1 MRANQLLTNKY
12 LLKFLKKIK
21 LKIYLYLRFSLNIVE
36 KKLMTHSSKS
46 KLPIKNALLLVDIQ
60 EKIISPINNK
70 DSIIKN
76 IQKLLS
82 AYQILDENIFVS
94 EQNPLKLGKTIP
106 KLLPKVGFT
115 NIQKMDFS
123 LATSKVLFE
132 ELHDKKISN
141 LIICG
146 FETHI
151 CIQQSVLEF
160 LKKGYEVLIISDAMG
175 SRNNSDHE
183 IALQRMLHKGAI
195 ITTTESI
202 IFEICK
208 TSDRKEFKE
217 ISNIIKS

>member
-1 MRANQLLTNKY
+1 
-12 LLKFLKKIK
+12 
-21 LKIYLYLRFSLNIVE
+21 
-36 KKLMTHSSKS
+36 MTHSSKNE
-46 KLPIKNALLLVDIQ
+46 LPLKNALLLLDIQ
-60 EKIISPINNK
+60 EKIISPINSK

-82 AYQILDENIFVS
+82 AYQILDKNIFVS
-94 EQNPLKLGKTIP
+94 EQNPQKLGKTIP
-106 KLLPKVGFT
+106 NLLPKEGFT
-115 NIQKMDFS
+115 KIQKMDFS
-123 LATSKVLFE
+123 LATSQFLLE
-132 ELHDKKISN
+132 ELNNKKISN

-151 CIQQSVLEF
+151 CIQQSALEF

-175 SRNNSDHE
+175 SRNNLDHQ
-183 IALQRMLHKGAI
+183 IALQRMLNKGAI